1 MNEKDYLSFNPD
13 KPNQRA
19 NYLITSF
26 ASNYDDLSRKSLIH
40 QINNVDKS
48 KKRNKNLDN
57 KKENTIIN
65 KIASYFVLTDPVE
78 WVFIFFFSIINTLF
92 LLFLDKLISTG
103 IAKRTLIAKTS
114 NQIFN
119 FFFWVISSIIFML
132 LATSVGYF
140 ISKDADG
147 SGIPEMKTVLS
158 GITKYTYFSFNAFI
172 GKSLGLFCALVGG
185 ASVGKVGPFVHL
197 SCLICNRVMKI
208 NYFSKINKTTSL
220 KINMLSVACATGITF
235 ALGAPLGGVLFSIES
250 TASVYIVSNLW
261 KAFLSSVI
269 CVLIINIFQRS
280 KDIIVIDPK
289 INTVDANFIF
299 VLINFIILG
308 LLTGIIGATCSTL
321 VAKGVYIRNKTK
333 NTWLNSRF
341 KFASIVA
348 IITSISTFFITPLQ
362 RNDKFIMRF
371 CFSAYDNSIKKW
383 VHPKDGFSL
392 FICCIFKYIISVLGL
407 CCTMPAGVFGPLFSV
422 GAIFGKFYGHMIN
435 KIFKVN
441 LESAFAMAA
450 SCGAFSGFSH
460 TISSA
465 LMVFEMTGSTKY
477 LSFLLLTSLIAN
489 LVGQSLSMGI
499 FDVLLAIKNLPYL
512 PAIKSQTAYTLTA
525 KDIMSK
531 VDYFLE
537 EKNLKIIKALNVM
550 CKMPKNNYLTVPII
564 DNNGIIKS
572 TVSMQN
578 LYNYITG
585 LYEKVKDN
593 YSYRAQSS
601 FKEFFDFV
609 RKKFFKSNRSFI
621 NSIKYKFKKLYLKLK
636 DKERL
641 ILNKN
646 FTQESSLRIM
656 TIFEEAVK
664 KDNIFL
670 GKKIQLNDKLLMS
683 DKSILTVEKD
693 YLVLKIQFLFTFLN
707 ISHIYVTD
715 EGKLI
720 GIITKQDFI
729 NKTQK

>member
-1 MNEKDYLSFNPD
+1 
-13 KPNQRA
+13 
-19 NYLITSF
+19 
-26 ASNYDDLSRKSLIH
+26 
-40 QINNVDKS
+40 
-48 KKRNKNLDN
+48 
-57 KKENTIIN
+57 
-65 KIASYFVLTDPVE
+65 
-78 WVFIFFFSIINTLF
+78 
-92 LLFLDKLISTG
+92 
-103 IAKRTLIAKTS
+103 
-114 NQIFN
+114 
-119 FFFWVISSIIFML
+119 
-132 LATSVGYF
+132 
-140 ISKDADG
+140 
-147 SGIPEMKTVLS
+147 
-158 GITKYTYFSFNAFI
+158 
-172 GKSLGLFCALVGG
+172 
-185 ASVGKVGPFVHL
+185 
-197 SCLICNRVMKI
+197 
-208 NYFSKINKTTSL
+208 
-220 KINMLSVACATGITF
+220 
-235 ALGAPLGGVLFSIES
+235 
-250 TASVYIVSNLW
+250 
-261 KAFLSSVI
+261 
-269 CVLIINIFQRS
+269 
-280 KDIIVIDPK
+280 
-289 INTVDANFIF
+289 
-299 VLINFIILG
+299 
-308 LLTGIIGATCSTL
+308 
-321 VAKGVYIRNKTK
+321 
-333 NTWLNSRF
+333 
-341 KFASIVA
+341 
-348 IITSISTFFITPLQ
+348 
-362 RNDKFIMRF
+362 
-371 CFSAYDNSIKKW
+371 
-383 VHPKDGFSL
+383 
-392 FICCIFKYIISVLGL
+392 
-407 CCTMPAGVFGPLFSV
+407 MPAGVFGPLFSV
-422 GAIFGKFYGHMIN
+422 GAIFGKFYGHIIN

-564 DNNGIIKS
+564 DNNGIIKY

-578 LYNYITG
+578 LYNYITE

-609 RKKFFKSNRSFI
+609 RKKFFKSNRSFF
-621 NSIKYKFKKLYLKLK
+621 NSIKYKFKKLYMKLK